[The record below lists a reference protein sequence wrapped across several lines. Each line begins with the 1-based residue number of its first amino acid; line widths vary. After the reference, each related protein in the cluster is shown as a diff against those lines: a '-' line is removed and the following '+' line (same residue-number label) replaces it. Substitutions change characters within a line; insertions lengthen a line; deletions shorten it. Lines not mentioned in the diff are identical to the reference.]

1 MSERHRIQ
9 TEQPLEMENRRK
21 ARRLAKVRDQIEAL
35 KLEEAELLKDLT
47 KTMERHST
55 RLLVP
60 VPSNAI
66 ILDIL
71 ELVEVV
77 KPNYWLWHGM
87 TNNKGLPTV
96 RYRTDGSA
104 ATERSVVRVLAE
116 AFGVVDEDWEGILYP
131 LNGTDNVNP
140 WQREKREY
148 PEGKYRGKHDR
159 YKF

>member
-1 MSERHRIQ
+1 M
-9 TEQPLEMENRRK
+9 
-21 ARRLAKVRDQIEAL
+21 
-35 KLEEAELLKDLT
+35 EEATLLNSLNET
-47 KTMERHST
+47 VRRHAD
-55 RLLVP
+55 RLMVIP
-60 VPSNAI
+60 PNNAI

-77 KPNYWLWHGM
+77 APDYWLWHGM

-159 YKF
+159 YNF